1 MKTTIRAIGNSQGIT
16 IPKPLLAELGVS
28 LGDPVDVSFRDK
40 SLVVTKV
47 APEYDLST
55 LVAQCDLE
63 APEPPDIHCWR
74 SAAPVGNEA

>member
-16 IPKPLLAELGVS
+16 IPKPLLAELGVN
-28 LGDPVDVSFRDK
+28 LGDPVDVTFKDQ

-47 APEYDLST
+47 ATEYDLSL

-74 SAAPVGNEA
+74 TAAPVGHEA

>member
-28 LGDPVDVSFRDK
+28 LGDPVDVSFKDQA
-40 SLVVTKV
+40 LLVTK
-47 APEYDLST
+47 AATEYDLNT

-74 SAAPVGNEA
+74 TSAPVGNEA